1 MLQSFLWNCAVFVVA
16 FLSFATYSLMD
27 TSASRL
33 TAETAFVSLA
43 IFNNMRSLFRMLPR
57 EDREIA
63 EDHMQ
68 PRTRVTHMIWSWEK
82 VLLTSNLQLHFGISL
97 SNTKHSKFKIAV
109 NKNDHTVHPAL

>member
-1 MLQSFLWNCAVFVVA
+1 MQSFLWNCAVFVVA

-57 EDREIA
+57 D
-63 EDHMQ
+63 
-68 PRTRVTHMIWSWEK
+68 
-82 VLLTSNLQLHFGISL
+82 G
-97 SNTKHSKFKIAV
+97 
-109 NKNDHTVHPAL
+109 

>member
-1 MLQSFLWNCAVFVVA
+1 MQSFLWNCAVFVVA

-57 EDREIA
+57 EDRG
-63 EDHMQ
+63 
-68 PRTRVTHMIWSWEK
+68 R
-82 VLLTSNLQLHFGISL
+82 LLRITCSL
-97 SNTKHSKFKIAV
+97 VQGDPYGLGKGFVDI
-109 NKNDHTVHPAL
+109 

>member
-1 MLQSFLWNCAVFVVA
+1 MFVVA

-57 EDREIA
+57 EDGPRE
-63 EDHMQ
+63 
-68 PRTRVTHMIWSWEK
+68 R
-82 VLLTSNLQLHFGISL
+82 LLRITCSL
-97 SNTKHSKFKIAV
+97 VQGDPYGLVKSFVDI
-109 NKNDHTVHPAL
+109 

>member
-68 PRTRVTHMIWSWEK
+68 PRTRVTHM
-82 VLLTSNLQLHFGISL
+82 VLGKSFVDI
-97 SNTKHSKFKIAV
+97 
-109 NKNDHTVHPAL
+109 